1 MIRSSNIIKL
11 KYIVKIVF
19 SQVHKIPETF
29 KSATDYKNSFI
40 PLLFE
45 ETRADLSSSLSGV
58 SQAALCEIK
67 KVENSKQ
74 LKLHKAQNQFIQFHH
89 TIRLWSTTE
98 PDRVEN
104 GGNYEP
110 ASGDLIAITHIRPKS
125 LNDLNTLSSPYHIAY
140 VNGAK
145 NRFSDRITVLSSKC
159 LKMDIESVSRKNNTQ
174 KMYVVYIMNMTTNVR
189 IWKALDSKSKGN
201 HLNIIENVLQSGLN
215 VRITTSLSL
224 MSFTFI

>member
-1 MIRSSNIIKL
+1 ML

-19 SQVHKIPETF
+19 CQVHKIPETF

-45 ETRADLSSSLSGV
+45 ETRSDLSSSLSGV
-58 SQAALCEIK
+58 SQASLCEIW

-89 TIRLWSTTE
+89 TMRLESTTE
-98 PDRVEN
+98 SDRVEN

-110 ASGDLIAITHIRPKS
+110 APGDLIAITHIRPKS
-125 LNDLNTLSSPYHIAY
+125 LNDLNTLNSPYHIAY

-145 NRFSDRITVLSSKC
+145 NRFSGRITVLSSKC
-159 LKMDIESVSRKNNTQ
+159 MKMDVESVSRKNNTQ
-174 KMYVVYIMNMTTNVR
+174 KMYAVYIMNMTTNVC
-189 IWKALDSKSKGN
+189 IWKALDSKSKGD
-201 HLNIIENVLQSGLN
+201 HLNIIEKVLQPGLI

-224 MSFTFI
+224 INFTFI